1 MHGFR
6 RGQAQHREPR
16 QPRTAPRGRPPP
28 RSRRRPET
36 SITALSTAPLV
47 AVADAYSQDRRST
60 AQESGIAY
68 RASMLCILLICEDS
82 GQRAEIC
89 QQLVAGGHAAE
100 LASSWTC
107 DENRCGRDVDAVVVH
122 LPGDPN
128 AGCSLAKLT
137 LQRALLPVPLL
148 TIVEE
153 PFPPSLHL
161 QPLPPG
167 IEALSQSGL
176 LRRLTALQISLAAT
190 RGSQA
195 EETLAA
201 QLLDAG
207 YSQDGRDPSTM
218 LAIDSWTGPASPRR
232 PASQS
237 AAGALNDAPMAGGT
251 MLGKYRIDALLG
263 SGTFAHVYRAH
274 HLVLDMPVAI
284 KVLKPSL
291 ATAPQ
296 VVEHFCSEAR
306 SAIRISHPNVVRI
319 HDLTHS
325 PESTFLVMEWIDGI
339 SLNDIISTTGR
350 LHPNEVL
357 RVAIAICSALE
368 AAAMVDII
376 HRDIKPANILI
387 DQLGVV
393 KLVDFGLARHLH
405 DRTVSPIS
413 DRVVGTPVY
422 MAPEQAFAPET
433 VDCRS
438 DIYALGATLFHACVG
453 APPFT
458 SEDTLQML
466 TLHRDEPVP
475 DISYLVP
482 DCPTELAD
490 LIKQMLAKDPAN
502 RPHSHLDLLESL
514 QSILYVMTR
523 RGENVNNGWSNI
535 YLRPVQLAHLDGS
548 HP

>member
-1 MHGFR
+1 
-6 RGQAQHREPR
+6 
-16 QPRTAPRGRPPP
+16 
-28 RSRRRPET
+28 
-36 SITALSTAPLV
+36 
-47 AVADAYSQDRRST
+47 
-60 AQESGIAY
+60 
-68 RASMLCILLICEDS
+68 MLCILLICEDS
-82 GQRAEIC
+82 GQRAEIS
-89 QQLVAGGHAAE
+89 QQLVAGGHTAE
-100 LASSWTC
+100 LAASWTC

-122 LPGDPN
+122 LDGDPN
-128 AGCSLAKLT
+128 AACWLSKLT
-137 LQRALLPVPLL
+137 LQRAVLPVPLF

-176 LRRLTALQISLAAT
+176 LRRLNALQA
-190 RGSQA
+190 
-195 EETLAA
+195 TLAA
-201 QLLDAG
+201 ARGTRAEATLVAQLEDSG
-207 YSQDGRDPSTM
+207 YSPDNQDPSTM
-218 LAIDSWTGPASPRR
+218 LAIDSWSETTAQRAAAPA
-232 PASQS
+232 AT
-237 AAGALNDAPMAGGT
+237 AAVDAPMSGGT
-251 MLGKYRIDALLG
+251 LLGKYRIEALLG

-291 ATAPQ
+291 ATSQQ

-319 HDLTHS
+319 HDLTCS
-325 PESTFLVMEWIDGI
+325 PESTYLVMEWIDGV

-393 KLVDFGLARHLH
+393 KLVDFGLAKHLR
-405 DRTVSPIS
+405 DRSVSPIS

-475 DISYLVP
+475 DITYLVP

-490 LIKQMLAKDPAN
+490 LIKQMLAKDPDN
-502 RPHSHLDLLESL
+502 RPLNHLDLLESL

-535 YLRPVQLAHLDGS
+535 YLRPVPLTLHDGS
-548 HP
+548 DP